1 MILNPYNPKR
11 HTDEQVKEQ
20 LKNFKKVGFL
30 GGITWNE
37 RSGNLVDG
45 HRRVQAMDIYYKYD
59 GTNDYE
65 LKVEVVN
72 LDDKEEKEQMTYM
85 AIRNTKADY
94 NLIAQ
99 YIGDIDAKSIG
110 LTDDDI
116 IQINNFITP
125 VDNNFMADWGNDFI
139 APTFDLL
146 PREDTFEQIAQKR
159 EEMPHASADE
169 IRAKKQTN
177 TQTAQARNA
186 ERAYVLVQFDSKEYL
201 ETFCDALGLDYTQE
215 NIIVNGLDLLKM
227 LDA

>member
-1 MILNPYNPKR
+1 MKLNPFNPKR

-146 PREDTFEQIAQKR
+146 PREDTFDQIAQKR
-159 EEMPHASADE
+159 EDMQHAIADE
-169 IRAKKQTN
+169 IREKKQTN

-186 ERAYVLVQFDSKEYL
+186 ERAYVLVQFDRKEFL

>member
-1 MILNPYNPKR
+1 MKLNPFNPKR

-139 APTFDLL
+139 APNFDLL

-159 EEMPHASADE
+159 EEMPRATADE

-177 TQTAQARNA
+177 THNAQARNA
-186 ERAYVLVQFDSKEYL
+186 ERAYILVQFDSKEYL

-215 NIIVNGLDLLKM
+215 NIIVNGIDLLNM